1 MSLASASPDSSASS
15 SRRATSVLSLRSAVF
30 GLGDDRLVVLGLAEL
45 DQRDLI
51 VELLL
56 DAGERG
62 ELVVERGALLHQPA
76 GALRIV
82 PEIGVFGLLV
92 QLGKPGARLVDV
104 KDASSAA
111 RATA

>member
-1 MSLASASPDSSASS
+1 MSLLSASPESSASS
-15 SRRATSVLSLRSAVF
+15 SRRETSVFSRRSAASAF
-30 GLGDDRLVVLGLAEL
+30 ADDRLIALGFAEF

-56 DAGERG
+56 HARQRG
-62 ELVVERGALLHQPA
+62 ELLVERGALLHQPA
-76 GALRIV
+76 GALGIV

-92 QLGKPGARLVDV
+92 QLGQPGARLVDV

-111 RATA
+111 RTTA